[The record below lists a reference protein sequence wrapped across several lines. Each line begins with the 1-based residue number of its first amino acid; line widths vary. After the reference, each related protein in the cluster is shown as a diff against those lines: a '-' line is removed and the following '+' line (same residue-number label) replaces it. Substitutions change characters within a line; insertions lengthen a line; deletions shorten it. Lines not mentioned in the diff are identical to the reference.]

1 MSAAPRLSKLKPGR
15 EFASKADYEK
25 TLEKLQ
31 KRLLTIQ
38 QAYYHSKRRA
48 VLVFEGW
55 DAAGKGG
62 AIRRLTETLDPRGV
76 HVWPIGAPTAE
87 EQGRHYLYRFWRRLP
102 APGTIAIFDRSWY
115 GRVLV
120 ERVDKLA
127 PEKAWKRAYREIV
140 EFERMLVDDGVRVAK
155 VFLHITPETQLERFA
170 ERLEAPEKRWKLT
183 QADIDAH
190 LRYDDYAA
198 AADDM
203 FAKTSWKGAPWKAI
217 HADSKWNARVDAL
230 AHICDVLSAG
240 VDLKPPP
247 LDPDFIKAARR
258 LLDGQRKK
266 R

>member
-1 MSAAPRLSKLKPGR
+1 MAAPRLSRLKPGR
-15 EFASKADYEK
+15 RFASKTEYEK
-25 TLEKLQ
+25 TLDKLQ
-31 KRLLTIQ
+31 KRLLSIQ
-38 QAYYHSKRRA
+38 QAYYHSRRRA

-62 AIRRLTETLDPRGV
+62 AIRRLTEHLDPRGV

-87 EQGRHYLYRFWRRLP
+87 EQGRHYMYRFWQRLP

-127 PEKAWKRAYREIV
+127 PKPAWRRAYREIV
-140 EFERMLVDDGVRVAK
+140 EFERLLIDDGVRVAK
-155 VFLHITPETQLERFA
+155 VFLHITPDEQLKRFA

-183 QADIDAH
+183 QADIDAN
-190 LRYDDYAA
+190 LKYDDYAR

-203 FAKTSWKGAPWKAI
+203 FARTSWKGAPWKVL
-217 HADSKWNARVDAL
+217 HANSKWNARIEAL
-230 AHICDVLSAG
+230 THICEVLSAG

-247 LDPDFIKAARR
+247 LDPDFIKAAKR
-258 LLDGQRKK
+258 LLAGRGK